1 MKTNIIMI
9 RHGYSVANNAE
20 YFTGNLDVE
29 LTETGVKQAQ
39 LCADWL
45 ADTPIDAIY
54 ASDLVRAYH
63 TAVPIAE
70 KHRLPIIKDK
80 RLREIDAGEW
90 EGVQFDELM
99 RRYPQEFSTWRYDVG
114 RAACNGGE
122 TVAQFA
128 QRILHAMTE
137 IAQAN
142 AGKTVCVVTHAT
154 PIRVISAVASG
165 IAIEDMAKAR
175 WACNASINRFAY
187 ENGNFSVVAMD
198 QTEHLGAL
206 CTGLPRNV

>member
-1 MKTNIIMI
+1 MQTNLIMI

-45 ADTPIDAIY
+45 ADTHIDAIY
-54 ASDLVRAYH
+54 ASDLVRAYN
-63 TAVPIAE
+63 TAVPLAE
-70 KHRLPIIKDK
+70 NHRLPIIKDK

-99 RRYPQEFSTWRYDVG
+99 RRYPKEFSTWRYDVG

-122 TVAQFA
+122 TVSQFA

-137 IAQAN
+137 IAQLN
-142 AGKTVCVVTHAT
+142 VGKTVCVVTHAT

-165 IAIEDMAKAR
+165 IAIEDMAKAQ
-175 WACNASINRFAY
+175 WASNASINRFAY
-187 ENGNFSVVAMD
+187 ENGKFSVVAMD
-198 QTEHLGAL
+198 QTEHLGTL